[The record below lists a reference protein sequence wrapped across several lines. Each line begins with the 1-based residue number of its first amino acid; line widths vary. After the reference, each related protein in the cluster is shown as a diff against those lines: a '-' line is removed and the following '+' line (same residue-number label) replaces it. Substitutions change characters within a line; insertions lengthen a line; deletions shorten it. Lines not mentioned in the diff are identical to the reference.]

1 MLSLDEIEQG
11 AQCTHKNT
19 GLRYSVVEVG
29 EDEVLLS
36 AESEDLQDLVVP
48 TDLFLNEFV
57 LGERSTSVEIAGLPE
72 GGLLPSANR
81 SP

>member
-29 EDEVLLS
+29 EDEVLLGS
-36 AESEDLQDLVVP
+36 RPKLRTCRIWSFP
-48 TDLFLNEFV
+48 
-57 LGERSTSVEIAGLPE
+57 
-72 GGLLPSANR
+72 PSC
-81 SP
+81 S